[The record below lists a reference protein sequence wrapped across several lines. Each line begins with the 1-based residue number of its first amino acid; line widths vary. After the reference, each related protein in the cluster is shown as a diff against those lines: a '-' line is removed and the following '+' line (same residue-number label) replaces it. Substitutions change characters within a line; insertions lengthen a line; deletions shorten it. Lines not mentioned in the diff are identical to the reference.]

1 MENRAVDSTG
11 QLLNNDDLDRIYN
24 ATYKQQSDEETESGT
39 PMSSQSAPILG
50 VQPTTPD
57 PNILPPIPTT
67 TTTTIPLTTQGT
79 GTVTTPI
86 LVDSSPP
93 SVPSSSM
100 TTPAVTASGANQTQ
114 PAGGHVIVTDSAENV
129 GAALGSGTGPHA
141 QQTLFAE
148 PVLETPVAEQGMDV
162 PTHEQTLQ
170 PIAEE
175 EDEDVV
181 EPSSSESAVSAAVIP
196 SLAVDQTTA
205 NLEQDIDHTGFEAV
219 DENDDEE
226 VTQNAQGQGFSDIP
240 DNDENDDENI
250 GHDLADE
257 LLTTTD
263 DTDTEN
269 VMSTTMGQRII
280 PGVLLAAAN
289 RNIAPLNINQ
299 AGMNAN
305 LLSMIN
311 TFNAAEAMRKR
322 KREEAQGTQAGTN
335 AAASGGVVLQN
346 AQLQGQLEYNQS
358 GGIPSAG
365 TGGGGVTAE
374 KLDQF
379 DRDSLAKSASDMD
392 NALDKL
398 AEPFIEGSK
407 NVMAATGTK
416 KEDFHALTTH
426 IPGSLGFVPKY
437 LGAGPEGRLK
447 GDMYW
452 NEADYLDIRAQN
464 PMDQNDSPLLRL
476 AKGVQ
481 EVQRHAMSYGTSK
494 RRRVSFGSTGYSRI
508 RNF

>member
-1 MENRAVDSTG
+1 MGTPLQHMGD
-11 QLLNNDDLDRIYN
+11 QF
-24 ATYKQQSDEETESGT
+24 QSDA
-39 PMSSQSAPILG
+39 QI
-50 VQPTTPD
+50 V
-57 PNILPPIPTT
+57 
-67 TTTTIPLTTQGT
+67 PLS
-79 GTVTTPI
+79 TV
-86 LVDSSPP
+86 DE
-93 SVPSSSM
+93 
-100 TTPAVTASGANQTQ
+100 
-114 PAGGHVIVTDSAENV
+114 D
-129 GAALGSGTGPHA
+129 
-141 QQTLFAE
+141 
-148 PVLETPVAEQGMDV
+148 
-162 PTHEQTLQ
+162 
-170 PIAEE
+170 